1 MSALSESST
10 RIESWIAGL
19 LDGRRRN
26 GQPHVAPARRSPREV
41 EREAMD
47 RLYGESSGRV
57 EIKPADAERR
67 R

>member
-10 RIESWIAGL
+10 RIESWIAGF

-26 GQPHVAPARRSPREV
+26 GQPQAPARQRTPREV

-47 RLYGESSGRV
+47 RLYGELSGRV
-57 EIKPADAERR
+57 EIKSADAEQVR
-67 R
+67 